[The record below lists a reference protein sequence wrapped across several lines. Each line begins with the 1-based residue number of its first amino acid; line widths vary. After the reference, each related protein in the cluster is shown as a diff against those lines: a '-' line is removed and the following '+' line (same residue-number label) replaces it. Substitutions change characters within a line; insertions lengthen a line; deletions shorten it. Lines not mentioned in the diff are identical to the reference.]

1 MTNKDDKLNKTKVRL
16 SPGLYQIKDEK
27 LKALDNSVPYPEYK
41 NAISSGRSILVD
53 SDHNTFSVAELD
65 PLSPTSSNDQK
76 EVQESF
82 DKIITGCVVR
92 APLDSTKWKLN
103 PISDYQ
109 KEIIDRYLAE
119 TFCRFGELPND
130 GDLIIDS
137 DGNTYLVRDLIPPHL
152 ENMKKVFLTG
162 TGTSIS
168 IRKPINMEVEYALKG
183 WSRGELKMVKSTEW
197 GSAAGEMYK
206 AYRELNLEIDV
217 LESDLL
223 NEWVVTAGKDRWEFI
238 LLNVYRVLLQNN
250 NTTVQ
255 PDVLRYSVGEPN
267 GFFTAAIITLLCE
280 RIKTNEIKFIN
291 ALNMAKYHLREKF
304 IHPHSTPL
312 IDGFLKQ
319 WLEFSLGH
327 REVMHEWDEV
337 VKIVRS
343 MGDGSFSFLHIP
355 GWIKDIIIT
364 DSLSRQLLEDEEHLE
379 EFLPGQQF
387 VICEDG
393 CEELVEIL
401 RDAGFD
407 VSTGPQEAALEAFS
421 EMFEPV
427 ASEEQPIPRGQTMKG
442 NGRREL
448 TYKNGFT
455 FPKPKRRW

>member
-1 MTNKDDKLNKTKVRL
+1 M
-16 SPGLYQIKDEK
+16 
-27 LKALDNSVPYPEYK
+27 DNE
-41 NAISSGRSILVD
+41 
-53 SDHNTFSVAELD
+53 
-65 PLSPTSSNDQK
+65 
-76 EVQESF
+76 
-82 DKIITGCVVR
+82 
-92 APLDSTKWKLN
+92 
-103 PISDYQ
+103 
-109 KEIIDRYLAE
+109 
-119 TFCRFGELPND
+119 
-130 GDLIIDS
+130 
-137 DGNTYLVRDLIPPHL
+137 
-152 ENMKKVFLTG
+152 ENMKKVFLPESKIAITL
-162 TGTSIS
+162 
-168 IRKPINMEVEYALKG
+168 RRPAKVEAEYVLKG
-183 WSRGELKMVKSTEW
+183 WSRGELNMVKATEW
-197 GSAAGEMYK
+197 SSAAEAMYK

-223 NEWVVTAGKDRWEFI
+223 NEWVLTAGKDRWNFI
-238 LLNVYRVLLQNN
+238 LLNVYYALLQNSNTAIHPDAIRYAVGHPN
-250 NTTVQ
+250 N
-255 PDVLRYSVGEPN
+255 
-267 GFFTAAIITLLCE
+267 FFTSAIIVLLCE

-304 IHPHSTPL
+304 IHPRSTPL

-327 REVMHEWDEV
+327 SEVMHEWDEV

-343 MGDGSFSFLHIP
+343 MGDGSFSFLRIP
-355 GWIKDIIIT
+355 GWIKDILIT

-387 VICEDG
+387 VSREDG